1 MARIGGVFYLL
12 IILAGVIG
20 EFFVR
25 AKLIVSADAVAT
37 ANNIAGS
44 PLLWRIGIAGDLFMH
59 VCDIPL
65 VLIFYILL
73 KPVSKN
79 LALLAMLFVLTQTAV
94 LIASKLILFMPL
106 FLTSDVGYLKVFTPA
121 QLHALSYLAIR
132 LDAYGFGVGLIFF
145 GFACL
150 IIGHLIVRSGYLPKF
165 IGVMMQIAGACYLAN
180 SFALIL
186 APTVANKLFPAI
198 LLPAFIAELSFCLW
212 LLIKGV
218 DVAKWHEKAQAV
230 TRR

>member
-1 MARIGGVFYLL
+1 MKMSVKQMARIGGVFYLL

-106 FLTSDVGYLKVFTPA
+106 FLTSDVGYLKVFTPD
-121 QLHALSYLAIR
+121 QLDALSYLAIR

-165 IGVMMQIAGACYLAN
+165 IGVMMQIGGACYL
-180 SFALIL
+180 
-186 APTVANKLFPAI
+186 
-198 LLPAFIAELSFCLW
+198 
-212 LLIKGV
+212 
-218 DVAKWHEKAQAV
+218 
-230 TRR
+230 